1 MVRPCGAFHPAVARA
16 GFSPGGKRGTSVA
29 METLEISLDGYTDL
43 PPGKI
48 ANVVTY
54 LETFAKPPRL
64 AEPARP
70 DLVFRRVAAPD
81 VAWYRETIRTIGE
94 EWLWYS
100 PLVMPEDRLAA
111 IIRHPDMA
119 IHVLERDG
127 ETVGVAELDR
137 RIAGQVELSF
147 FGVAASEIGT
157 GAARLLMNRALD
169 AAFAPGIG
177 RVWVHTCTFDHPAA
191 VRFYRRAGFS
201 PYKFAIEVT
210 DDPRL
215 TGHVPE
221 TAGPHVALIRRR

>member
-1 MVRPCGAFHPAVARA
+1 
-16 GFSPGGKRGTSVA
+16 

-54 LETFAKPPRL
+54 LELFAKPPPL

-70 DLVFRRVAAPD
+70 DLGFRRVVAPE
-81 VAWYRETIRTIGE
+81 VGWYRQTIRAVGE

-111 IIRHPDMA
+111 IIQHPQMA
-119 IHVLERDG
+119 VHVLERDG
-127 ETVGVAELDR
+127 ETVGIAELDR
-137 RIAGQVELSF
+137 RVAGQVELSF
-147 FGVAASEIGT
+147 FGLSASEIGT

-169 AAFAPGIG
+169 AAFGPGIG
-177 RVWVHTCTFDHPAA
+177 RVWVHTCTFDYPAA
-191 VRFYRRAGFS
+191 VPFYRRAGFS

-221 TAGPHVALIRRR
+221 TAGPHVALIRPR